1 MEQQA
6 EKPVLHDA
14 MNYSY
19 LAFNVFLLLVLPL
32 FAAMCESV
40 AEDELFNM
48 HILIKWFVFSAVG
61 LRLFIAGIK
70 QASSPEFTAIN
81 IFSMRTKEGYVVI
94 RELGFANIALGVMG
108 ILSAIHDNWRILAS
122 VSGGLFFGLAALQH
136 TGRKKRSS
144 NEVIALTYDLVVFL
158 VLLLSCFKQFMDG
171 TL

>member
-6 EKPVLHDA
+6 EKRGLYRAV
-14 MNYSY
+14 NYSY
-19 LAFNVFLLLVLPL
+19 LFLNIFLLLVLPL
-32 FAAMCESV
+32 AAALCEHV
-40 AEDELFNM
+40 AEDEVLNM
-48 HILIKWFVFSAVG
+48 RIVIKWFVFSAVG

-81 IFSMRTKEGYVVI
+81 IFSMRTREGYVVI

-136 TGRKKRSS
+136 AGKKNRSS
-144 NEVIALTYDLVVFL
+144 NEVIALTYDMIVFL
-158 VLLLSCFKQFMDG
+158 VLLLSCFNQFMDG
-171 TL
+171 TI